1 MIITVIAVRMVQV
14 TVDQVIDVITVR
26 YSFVPASRTVN
37 VIRIV
42 TATRVGGCASV
53 RIGLADF

>member
-14 TVDQVIDVITVR
+14 TVHEVVDVIAVR
-26 YSFVPASRTVN
+26 HGLMTTTGAVN

-42 TATRVGGCASV
+42 TAA
-53 RIGLADF
+53 